1 MKKLIP
7 AIAAAALGIVS
18 LAASPARAD
27 EHHDFRGHAPA
38 PVAPAR
44 AMPVPRAT
52 PVQYYRHD
60 GVDRARYEH
69 ERWEAERA
77 RHEHE
82 RWEAERARERRMLE
96 ERRAEFYSHR
106 HNRWERR
113 RFDAWYADRG
123 HDLDRGLRID
133 IHFPF

>member
-27 EHHDFRGHAPA
+27 EHHEFRGHAPA

-60 GVDRARYEH
+60 GVDRARY
-69 ERWEAERA
+69 
-77 RHEHE
+77 EHE

>member
-1 MKKLIP
+1 
-7 AIAAAALGIVS
+7 

-27 EHHDFRGHAPA
+27 EHHEFRGHAPA
-38 PVAPAR
+38 PVAQPR

-60 GVDRARYEH
+60 GVDRARY
-69 ERWEAERA
+69 
-77 RHEHE
+77 EHE